1 MITCIVI
8 PILFTALN
16 IIVLSKSYSFVPVIK
31 NPVHR
36 NPVLCLLIKQNT
48 QDSVVCE
55 EINVY
60 STLKMTQHRY
70 KLS

>member
-16 IIVLSKSYSFVPVIK
+16 IIVLSKSDSFVPVIK

-36 NPVLCLLIKQNT
+36 NPVLCLLIKQN
-48 QDSVVCE
+48 S
-55 EINVY
+55 
-60 STLKMTQHRY
+60 H
-70 KLS
+70 